1 MKSNF
6 LIKRDFDLPSSD
18 ILGNIKVEY
27 LSKDNYNM
35 HKNIVTQKNTKQQVA
50 QNAAKLE
57 ENVQK
62 ANARMT

>member
-35 HKNIVTQKNTKQQVA
+35 HKNIVTHKNTKQQVA